1 MIRNQLHKRKTIK
14 KKHTHKHT
22 ETKQYATNNQL
33 ITEETKDKIKKY
45 LGTNDNKNTMTQNIW
60 DAAKAVLSSHLKEQ
74 KISQT
79 NNLNL
84 HLKQLVGRK
93 KKNSNKNKLVEG
105 KKS

>member
-14 KKHTHKHT
+14 KKHKHT

-33 ITEETKDKIKKY
+33 ITEETKDKIKKH

-79 NNLNL
+79 T
-84 HLKQLVGRK
+84 
-93 KKNSNKNKLVEG
+93 
-105 KKS
+105 

>member
-14 KKHTHKHT
+14 KKKHKHT
-22 ETKQYATNNQL
+22 ETKQYATNNQF

-60 DAAKAVLSSHLKEQ
+60 DAAEAVLSSHLKEQ

-79 NNLNL
+79 T
-84 HLKQLVGRK
+84 
-93 KKNSNKNKLVEG
+93 
-105 KKS
+105 